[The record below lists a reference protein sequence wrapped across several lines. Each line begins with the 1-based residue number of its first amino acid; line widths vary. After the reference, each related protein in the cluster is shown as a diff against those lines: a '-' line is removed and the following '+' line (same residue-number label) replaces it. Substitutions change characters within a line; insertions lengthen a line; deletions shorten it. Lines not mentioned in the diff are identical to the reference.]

1 MAAIYT
7 KFSKLIME
15 TGGSITSP
23 TLWFEGIKVW
33 QDMASMCIDSLLEN
47 PKLVKMM
54 DDKVK
59 VDAVITMMS
68 CGYFMAHHFD
78 CPLIPFSPA
87 GPFSLQLKPGLGNPI
102 NPLVKQQCSVLACI

>member
-1 MAAIYT
+1 MAAVYQ
-7 KFSKLIME
+7 KYSKLIME

-23 TLWFEGIKVW
+23 KLWVEGMKMW
-33 QDMASMCIDSLLEN
+33 DDMASICTDSLLEN

-59 VDAVITMMS
+59 VDAVITLAP
-68 CGYFMAHHFD
+68 CGYFLAHHFD
-78 CPLIPFSPA
+78 CPLIPFCPA

-102 NPLVKQQCSVLACI
+102 NPMVK